1 MYRCTLENLC
11 TVKQCLIHFFKENA
25 DYRGFER
32 KAKNFRKL
40 SIIERHLIRKARGYN
55 FHTQK
60 VKKKGFSLSENELWK
75 PKFSNFLCISYLCC
89 PSKLFFFCFLR
100 AKMMRLLLMR
110 SFLCCL
116 SPPPLKAALAAS
128 SLLACMVSPIPTVV
142 VASSHLCKGLVAPFP
157 FH

>member
-1 MYRCTLENLC
+1 MSCG
-11 TVKQCLIHFFKENA
+11 K
-25 DYRGFER
+25 
-32 KAKNFRKL
+32 
-40 SIIERHLIRKARGYN
+40 
-55 FHTQK
+55 
-60 VKKKGFSLSENELWK
+60 WK

-128 SLLACMVSPIPTVV
+128 SLLACMVSPIPAVV

-157 FH
+157 FHWLRLVPNKYQKDDARWEPMPSPGAHTGTKPEFVSENSIEIYFRQDEISSFSSWTLPREREITI